1 MAWRADWMSAAFWKS
16 TAVYGHIDENG
27 PSVRKW
33 PARKE
38 AITDRMVKNGRLSVK
53 IQPFRTWFYGQMLQK
68 AACVRKSSVWWA
80 KIYGQITGKCQFVR
94 KSGLNFGWMVEQHH
108 FKKGSF
114 YVKNQRNVLES
125 QSKADC
131 LRSAFHLI
139 RARNGTFFPVFSL
152 RQIKWTISWK
162 TTRNF
167 KLWLKF
173 WAK

>member
-1 MAWRADWMSAAFWKS
+1 MAWRADWMSAVFDKI

-38 AITDRMVKNGRLSVK
+38 AITDKMVKNDRLSVK
-53 IQPFRTWFYGQMLQK
+53 IQPFRTWFYGQMLRK
-68 AACVRKSSVWWA
+68 ASCVRKSSVWWA

-108 FKKGSF
+108 LKKGSF
-114 YVKNQRNVLES
+114 LYGKSKKRLEKSIKNRLPS
-125 QSKADC
+125 FGIS
-131 LRSAFHLI
+131 LI
-139 RARNGTFFPVFSL
+139 RVRNGTFFPVSSL
-152 RQIKWTISWK
+152 GQIKWTISWK

-167 KLWLKF
+167 NRWLKF